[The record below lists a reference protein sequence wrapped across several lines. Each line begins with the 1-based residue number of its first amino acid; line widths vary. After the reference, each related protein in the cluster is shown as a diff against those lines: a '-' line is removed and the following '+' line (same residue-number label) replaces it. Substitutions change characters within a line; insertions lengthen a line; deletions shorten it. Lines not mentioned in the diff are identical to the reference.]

1 MIASYSEE
9 CFVSHCDQE
18 VQGEASDSV
27 CRGRCAGCGGFG
39 LGWWFCFVLSL
50 LSYCRAVILLPDW
63 APSDHE
69 IMGLAAAF
77 ASVQMSCFLFCKP
90 SWVTEGKCKAGMPL

>member
-1 MIASYSEE
+1 M
-9 CFVSHCDQE
+9 SHCDQE

-77 ASVQMSCFLFCKP
+77 ASVQHAFVNSASSPGPVSSAVK
-90 SWVTEGKCKAGMPL
+90 